1 MALTNISKSTTT
13 LANSSKAASEVKWD
27 TNTTT
32 WNTET
37 RSWGQMGSLFT
48 GLFKP
53 ETLINSFSVLPTTG
67 TRNDFTGSLGFR
79 FTVSSTIYLFKL
91 GRLYV
96 AGNSTDHLINIWIS
110 TDTVTPIASATVL
123 ASTDSDS
130 SNYKYASLSSSVTL
144 SPGNTYYAACDETAS
159 GDAWKNDWL
168 PTGTMQS
175 VFTVGYSVFAF
186 TNNTFPNNLGTV
198 NQMYDTI
205 AFKYNTVNVD
215 SPITN
220 ISKPA

>member
-1 MALTNISKSTTT
+1 MTLTNTSKPT
-13 LANSSKAASEVKWD
+13 SSLSNTSKVSFGETWGTITPSYAS
-27 TNTTT
+27 
-32 WNTET
+32 ET
-37 RSWGQMGSLFT
+37 RSWALTASLFRNV
-48 GLFKP
+48 LKP
-53 ETLINSFSVLPTTG
+53 ETLINSFSSPPTTG

-96 AGNSTDHLINIWIS
+96 TGNSQNHLINIWIS

-123 ASTDSDS
+123 ASTTSDS
-130 SNYKYASLSSSVTL
+130 NNYKYASLASSVTL

-175 VFTVGYSVFAF
+175 VFTVGYSVWSSS
-186 TNNTFPNNLGTV
+186 NNTFPSNLGTV

-205 AFKYNTVNVD
+205 SFKYNTVN
-215 SPITN
+215 SESSLTN
-220 ISKPA
+220 LPKP